1 MEHIF
6 SADLTG
12 EKMETPEATEAKK
25 ILTDKEMDME
35 NVAEKKIEE
44 LTYDYSH
51 DISSA
56 KNNLELKKLKKAGLL
71 NIISWIIYAIIF
83 LFLIIKITA

>member
-1 MEHIF
+1 
-6 SADLTG
+6 
-12 EKMETPEATEAKK
+12 METPEATEAKK